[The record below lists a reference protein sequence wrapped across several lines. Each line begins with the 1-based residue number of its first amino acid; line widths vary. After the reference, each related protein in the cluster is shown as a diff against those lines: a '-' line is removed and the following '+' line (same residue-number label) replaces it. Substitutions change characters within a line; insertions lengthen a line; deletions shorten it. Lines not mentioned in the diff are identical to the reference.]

1 MRGSPDRCRG
11 KERSKKC
18 HIEKAHRGNIHN
30 PCDADAVFSGHFF
43 QNKRGYTV
51 TGKQLAEYIHETGAL
66 LFIDDAHRL
75 TGRKLQAAR
84 ACVMSARV
92 WLMSASQENRLAPN
106 LGFEKKQKY
115 KVQPSQAGR
124 RRRMHRLVTGTLI
137 GLLSGPLHAGLLDTF
152 TGEKQAPPEV
162 KPFELPTLTGEKVDY
177 QGYMD
182 PLEPAPVL
190 DSDGIFRQAVN
201 CYPEPTRFNVELN
214 LEAGLRSVHGEQG
227 VVTADN
233 TTLGKEYIGIVASM
247 PLFSASEQN
256 RQREREYLRRTATS
270 ELIGRF
276 LTAIAVRVNH
286 ARREIT
292 LYRALETRSQVRV
305 KKGIVSTDEQV
316 AYMEK
321 LLGAHKTL
329 IQAEITS
336 ARLAIAGQCADDKR
350 PVLNDW
356 LKRVSAL
363 PVLDPVTEPIGEK
376 EASQ

>member
-1 MRGSPDRCRG
+1 
-11 KERSKKC
+11 
-18 HIEKAHRGNIHN
+18 
-30 PCDADAVFSGHFF
+30 
-43 QNKRGYTV
+43 
-51 TGKQLAEYIHETGAL
+51 
-66 LFIDDAHRL
+66 
-75 TGRKLQAAR
+75 
-84 ACVMSARV
+84 
-92 WLMSASQENRLAPN
+92 
-106 LGFEKKQKY
+106 
-115 KVQPSQAGR
+115 
-124 RRRMHRLVTGTLI
+124 MHRLITGTLI
-137 GLLSGPLHAGLLDTF
+137 GLLSCPLQAGLLDAF

-162 KPFELPTLTGEKVDY
+162 KPFELPTLSGEKVDY
-177 QGYMD
+177 QGYMN

-214 LEAGLRSVHGEQG
+214 LEAGLRSVHGGQG

-256 RQREREYLRRTATS
+256 RQREREYLRRKATS
-270 ELIGRF
+270 ELIGK
-276 LTAIAVRVNH
+276 LLSAIALRNH

-292 LYRALETRSQVRV
+292 LYRALEARSQVRV

-316 AYMEK
+316 TYMEK
-321 LLGAHKTL
+321 LLAAHKTL
-329 IQAEITS
+329 IQAEAEITS

-363 PVLDPVTEPIGEK
+363 PVLPPESHPEKDTPSEPHNR
-376 EASQ
+376 SD